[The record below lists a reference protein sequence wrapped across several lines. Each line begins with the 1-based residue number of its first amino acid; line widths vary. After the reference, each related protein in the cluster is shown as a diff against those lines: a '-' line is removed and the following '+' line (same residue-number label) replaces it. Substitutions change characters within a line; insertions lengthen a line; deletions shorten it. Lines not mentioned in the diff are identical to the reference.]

1 MSRKDNVDKEMSWL
15 REHVNEIIDNLVA
28 LVAILPILL
37 DKEMLIKFS
46 EYKEWVII
54 WGILVAGA
62 WIASKIL
69 GMKKGKYKFL
79 CKCFIMIKLVACI
92 AIWAGWVRYILY
104 PPIVRLNESDFSST
118 LAYGYDEEEKMLYPK
133 PYCIID
139 KNENYA
145 MYVQGFLANE
155 ISQSIFISEIKVNIL
170 DYKCAENLFTF
181 THSIL
186 CGGDGDVKD
195 HVYHCVLDS
204 DNQYKKMEYCGDHS
218 FGDVYNGFSFDASTE
233 HVIIEGDEIG
243 CFNFVFGYENAKYVS
258 SYEKVEY

>member
-79 CKCFIMIKLVACI
+79 CK
-92 AIWAGWVRYILY
+92 
-104 PPIVRLNESDFSST
+104 
-118 LAYGYDEEEKMLYPK
+118 
-133 PYCIID
+133 
-139 KNENYA
+139 
-145 MYVQGFLANE
+145 
-155 ISQSIFISEIKVNIL
+155 
-170 DYKCAENLFTF
+170 
-181 THSIL
+181 
-186 CGGDGDVKD
+186 
-195 HVYHCVLDS
+195 
-204 DNQYKKMEYCGDHS
+204 
-218 FGDVYNGFSFDASTE
+218 
-233 HVIIEGDEIG
+233 
-243 CFNFVFGYENAKYVS
+243 
-258 SYEKVEY
+258 

>member
-155 ISQSIFISEIKVNIL
+155 ISQSIFISEIKVTRKMTRCL
-170 DYKCAENLFTF
+170 E
-181 THSIL
+181 
-186 CGGDGDVKD
+186 
-195 HVYHCVLDS
+195 VLR
-204 DNQYKKMEYCGDHS
+204 
-218 FGDVYNGFSFDASTE
+218 DAQ
-233 HVIIEGDEIG
+233 
-243 CFNFVFGYENAKYVS
+243 
-258 SYEKVEY
+258 